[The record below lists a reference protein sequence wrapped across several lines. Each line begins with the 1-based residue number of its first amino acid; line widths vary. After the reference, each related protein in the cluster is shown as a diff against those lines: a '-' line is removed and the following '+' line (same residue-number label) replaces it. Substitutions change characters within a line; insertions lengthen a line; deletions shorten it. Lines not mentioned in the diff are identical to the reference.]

1 MKISF
6 ILPVYKVEAYLREC
20 VESLTCQTYRD
31 FEIILVDDGSP
42 DECPA
47 LCDLLATE
55 NNRIKVLHKPN
66 GGLSDARNYGLQYA
80 TGDYVIF
87 VDSDDIWVGENSL
100 EKLVAHIEKYPECQ
114 FYGFNC
120 QYYYPDTNTY
130 QKWVPY
136 DDAVLSPVDGSS
148 AMCSLVASGTLPMS
162 ACLKAI
168 DRQWLLDMHITFK
181 IGQISEDIPWFIN
194 LLDKSEKC
202 VFVNDYIYAYRQN
215 RVGSITATGGE
226 RSFNSVLDIIKTELA
241 LIDKRSF
248 TAEAIDALFSFLA
261 YEVCILM
268 TIVCG
273 LPKDKQAVARIEIKQ
288 LCWLLKYT
296 QNPKVR
302 MVNRVYNI
310 FGYAI
315 TEWVLRLYN
324 SYRTRKKCL

>member
-1 MKISF
+1 MKISY
-6 ILPVYKVEAYLREC
+6 ILPIYKVEAYLREC
-20 VESLTCQTYRD
+20 VDSLISQTYKD
-31 FEIILVDDGSP
+31 IEVLLVDDGSP
-42 DECPA
+42 DGCPA
-47 LCDLLATE
+47 LCDQLATE
-55 NNRIKVLHKPN
+55 DNRIIALHKPN

-80 TGDYVIF
+80 TGDSVIF

-181 IGQISEDIPWFIN
+181 IGQIAEDIPWFIN
-194 LLDKSEKC
+194 LLDKCDKC

-215 RVGSITATGGE
+215 REGSITVSAGE
-226 RSFNSVLDIIKTELA
+226 RSFNSLLDIVKTELE
-241 LIDKRSF
+241 LIDGRSLS
-248 TAEAIDALFSFLA
+248 AEAKGALRSFLA
-261 YEVCILM
+261 YEVSIMMSGTCH
-268 TIVCG
+268 
-273 LPKDKQAVARIEIKQ
+273 LPKEKQASARKELKQ

-296 QNPKVR
+296 QNPKVH
-302 MVNRVYNI
+302 MVSRVYNLL
-310 FGYAI
+310 GYAI
-315 TEWVLRLYN
+315 TERVLRLYN
-324 SYRTRKKCL
+324 LYRKRK